1 MPIAAA
7 DLMSPA
13 GPVEGYLFPGE
24 DSNVI
29 EARLA
34 GYVDAAYNDER
45 IAGQTDA
52 ALKDKLARPFALY
65 RVYASVVER
74 LSANPATITVSEK
87 GGHGYTAEQIKTF
100 KDLAAKYWSDFL
112 GLLVIPP
119 ALPPSQLPGSMSVR
133 ATVEW

>member
-1 MPIAAA
+1 
-7 DLMSPA
+7 
-13 GPVEGYLFPGE
+13 
-24 DSNVI
+24 
-29 EARLA
+29 
-34 GYVDAAYNDER
+34 
-45 IAGQTDA
+45 
-52 ALKDKLARPFALY
+52 
-65 RVYASVVER
+65 VVER